1 MKKPDREALTKK
13 AQGLKGKAKK
23 ARAEGKRGAA
33 KAFKKGARKL
43 ARALKKMPKPKPA
56 EKTEAAAS

>member
-1 MKKPDREALTKK
+1 MKKPDRESLSKK

-23 ARAEGKRGAA
+23 ARKEGKRVVA

-43 ARALKKMPKPKPA
+43 ARAVRKLPKPVAKA
-56 EKTEAAAS
+56 VEAAAS